1 MLNMLGVDVCAYGF
15 SGLGTGICA
24 LMTQIM
30 YGALQLVCTL
40 IGTFVDLLNIAFYI
54 FAGVDYGG
62 DGRFNIVDT
71 ATRESVNIL
80 DYFIFNEEVTKAYLY
95 LALIALVLVAIF
107 TIYKIIK
114 QDYFDKAGPRS
125 KGPIFRNVAI
135 SCISFILVIPIF
147 YLIIHAS
154 SLLAVQ
160 VYEAMGMDMDTYAG
174 MKIFELSWSD
184 GFKENKEIGSMAMH
198 KVNNALAGA
207 SSGKVGSVWFIE
219 DNLLFILLADGEL
232 VKYDVEAI
240 EAVRVLHDAVTW
252 EGPLATYGVEEG
264 GMLKYV
270 FYTNFYWYIF
280 FVGAVVGM
288 KALWNLTLAMIQR
301 IFKLLGLFL
310 VAPAPISQYVLDD
323 GAKYKEWLKKSIEEG
338 LRLVVA
344 TMSFAIFLLVIGLVS
359 SIDFSTAFEKSM
371 EAAKNGTAELEL
383 NVSAS
388 TLGYT
393 GEFTYIPTL
402 ESAGIDENVGVMTF
416 AELEAWGEANSCKG
430 VLVNGDPQCEY
441 TFFEKLINAFLQ
453 CLLIVAAGGAIKDLD
468 TVLSPLISGAQSSL
482 DSGNTGGAVNAVGK
496 AAMAVAGAAIGG
508 VAGGAIS
515 AIKNRDAGKDGA
527 DAGKKEEEDDAKSAE
542 KSDDAGANSPTSG
555 GPNAPTEG
563 GDDKSDDEK
572 EDDAGANAPTEG
584 DKPEVDGEEKKE
596 KDDAENPDP
605 TGEKKDD
612 KSDGEKKDDKSAGD
626 GEKKDDK
633 AGGAGE
639 KKGDKSGKAGAAKG
653 PDANKSKDKKANKA
667 SKSKIGKAL
676 AATGKL
682 ALRTGMVATKA
693 GVSGAKR
700 GLLAGLKSAGGALAT
715 AVLGETMVKSFMG
728 AKKDAD
734 EAENKAAAK
743 KYASSKEHAFMNA
756 RKDRIKKSEENAKNA
771 TAEYD
776 KAVENEEAVVEAE
789 HKAVTELNDAEA
801 ACAAAEAGAAD
812 ANASILKQD
821 KEFNAAQD
829 SVNENEEK
837 IVKAEA
843 ANQAI
848 LKEAEVSSYSELEE
862 KIAVLDA
869 NDPKRK
875 KLEGLKSK
883 FTSAEKIDGYR
894 KAADAGREKMANRSK
909 VLDTITG
916 RDGLLN
922 RAGIEPTHSYEQ
934 AKAAIPGYMSDLKK
948 IINDPATSKEDVAK
962 AKDQMSALS
971 ELQEKFDSFSEAD
984 INYYGG
990 PTSTTAKA
998 RVQNDKLA
1006 DAKAEVASKQA
1017 AYATAHAN
1025 TAKVSAAK
1033 NAAATKYENAHGLSH
1048 RLTETE
1054 GFKTHTSQTKLTPDG
1069 KGGVVRADRRL
1080 NRQRKRFEN
1089 KSGKMIGEDQAL
1101 QHKVVG
1107 NVGTLHDAQQ
1117 LKDAC
1122 QEHVYTS
1129 YDQAAEAFEHE
1140 LSSAGISQDE
1150 IKKVQLT
1157 KKNSNW
1163 KHEQYNAKKARTLIE
1178 DQAKAGT
1185 ITEAKKTQLLDS
1197 LGEYEIA
1204 KNTYHHQ
1211 QRTLEQIKTTG
1222 TSSATVKERMEFNE
1236 SRRQA
1241 LQQDTVA
1248 LQQVIATGGTGKV
1261 TPQVVKMMNAAGAHV
1276 TATSSPEKLVEAAKM
1291 ARHQKLVEQES
1302 ITRQNADLAT
1312 QTKQL
1317 SDTLRSMI
1325 NGLANEINGTRS
1337 ANGIPTTTAGAP
1349 RATNNQNVQN
1359 TDNSSQTIIN
1369 NYNGTGN
1376 GGQTADFGISSFSSV
1391 KSPDQMSEAMYEKTQ
1406 TELAKANKE
1415 MLERV
1420 REQNKEI
1427 LNTVENIEREVKE
1440 E

>member
-1 MLNMLGVDVCAYGF
+1 MLNMLDVDVCAYGF

-24 LMTQIM
+24 MITQGM
-30 YGALQLVCTL
+30 YWLLQLVCKL
-40 IGTFVDLLNIAFYI
+40 LGTFVDLLNIAFYI

-184 GFKENKEIGSMAMH
+184 GFKESDEIGSMAMH
-198 KVNNALAGA
+198 KVNNALAGV
-207 SSGKVGSVWFIE
+207 SGGKVGSVWFLE

-240 EAVRVLHDAVTW
+240 EAVRVLHDSVTW
-252 EGPLATYGVEEG
+252 EGPLSTYGVEEG
-264 GMLKYV
+264 GMYQYV

-280 FVGAVVGM
+280 FVGAVVAM

-301 IFKLLGLFL
+301 IFNLLGLFL

-371 EAAKNGTAELEL
+371 EAAKNGTAELEF

-388 TLGYT
+388 TLGYV
-393 GEFTYIPTL
+393 GEFTQIPTL
-402 ESAGIDENVGVMTF
+402 ESAGIGENVGLVSL
-416 AELEAWGEANSCKG
+416 AELEAFAEQENCTAI
-430 VLVNGDPQCEY
+430 LVDGSLQCEF

-468 TVLSPLISGAQSSL
+468 SVLSPLISGAQSSL

-527 DAGKKEEEDDAKSAE
+527 EAGKKEEKDDAEGAE
-542 KSDDAGANSPTSG
+542 KSDDAGANAPTSG

-563 GDDKSDDEK
+563 GEDKSDDEK
-572 EDDAGANAPTEG
+572 DDDTGANAPTEG
-584 DKPEVDGEEKKE
+584 NVSEADGEEKKE
-596 KDDAENPDP
+596 DDGAKEPDS

-612 KSDGEKKDDKSAGD
+612 KSEGEEKKDDKSDGT

-633 AGGAGE
+633 AGGTGE
-639 KKGDKSGKAGAAKG
+639 KKDDKSGKAGKAKG
-653 PDANKSKDKKANKA
+653 PDANKSKDKKKDKA

-715 AVLGETMVKSFMG
+715 AVLGETAVKSFMG
-728 AKKDAD
+728 AKKEAD

-743 KYASSKEHAFMNA
+743 KYASSKEHAFMSA
-756 RKDRIKKSEENAKNA
+756 RKDRIAKSEKEAKKA
-771 TAEYD
+771 TEEYSAAI
-776 KAVENEEAVVEAE
+776 KNEESVVDAE

-821 KEFNAAQD
+821 KEFNDAQD
-829 SVNENEEK
+829 AVNENEDK
-837 IVKAEA
+837 IAKAEA

-848 LKEAEVSSYSELEE
+848 LKEAEVGSYSELEE

-922 RAGIEPTHSYEQ
+922 RAGMEPTKSFEE

-948 IINDPATSKEDVAK
+948 IVNDPNSSKDDVAR
-962 AKDQMSALS
+962 AKDQMAALS
-971 ELQEKFDSFSEAD
+971 ELQGKFDSFSEAD
-984 INYYGG
+984 IEYYRGA
-990 PTSTTAKA
+990 TTAKA

-1006 DAKAEVASKQA
+1006 DAKAEVEAKQA
-1017 AYATAHAN
+1017 AYAKAHAQ
-1025 TAKVSAAK
+1025 TEKVSAAK
-1033 NAAATKYENAHGLSH
+1033 NAAATKYENAHRLSH

-1080 NRQRKRFEN
+1080 NRQRRRFEN
-1089 KSGKMIGEDQAL
+1089 KSDKMIGEDQVL

-1107 NVGTLHDAQQ
+1107 NVGTLHDAHQ

-1122 QEHVYTS
+1122 QEHVYKS
-1129 YDQAAEAFEHE
+1129 YDQAAEAFEQE
-1140 LSSAGISQDE
+1140 LSSAGISADE

-1157 KKNSNW
+1157 TKNKNLS
-1163 KHEQYNAKKARTLIE
+1163 HSQYNAAKARALIE
-1178 DQAKAGT
+1178 EQAETGK
-1185 ITEAKKTQLLDS
+1185 ITEAKKTELLGS

-1276 TATSSPEKLVEAAKM
+1276 TATSSPEKLVEAAKL

-1302 ITRQNADLAT
+1302 ITRQNVDLAT

-1317 SDTLRSMI
+1317 GDTLRNMI
-1325 NGLANEINGTRS
+1325 NGLANEINGTRT

-1349 RATNNQNVQN
+1349 KATAKQNVQN
-1359 TDNSSQTIIN
+1359 TDNSTQTIIN

-1376 GGQTADFGISSFSSV
+1376 GNQAGDFGISAFSSV
-1391 KSPDQMSEAMYEKTQ
+1391 KSPDQMSEAMYERTQ